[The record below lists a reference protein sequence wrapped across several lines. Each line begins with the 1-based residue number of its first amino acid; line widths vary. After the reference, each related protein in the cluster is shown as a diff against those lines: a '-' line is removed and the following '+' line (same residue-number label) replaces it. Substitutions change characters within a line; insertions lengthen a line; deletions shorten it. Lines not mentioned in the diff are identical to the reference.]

1 MIVTREA
8 DKKIEKK
15 KRKKQKNLMWDIR
28 DIYN

>member
-8 DKKIEKK
+8 DKKIAKK